1 MNVTATLFGQ
11 MLTFAVLVW
20 FVMKFLWTPI
30 LGMLEER
37 KKKIADGLAA
47 AERGLH
53 EKELAEKRAKE
64 VLVEAKE
71 QSKEVIA
78 QAQRRADE
86 IVEEAKDEARAEG
99 QRLIHAA
106 QAEIDQQANQARERL
121 RQEVVVLALSGAEQV
136 LMREVD
142 SKAHADV
149 LNKLAAQL

>member
-20 FVMKFLWTPI
+20 FVMKYLWNPI
-30 LGMLEER
+30 LNMLEER

-53 EKELAEKRAKE
+53 EKELADKRAKE
-64 VLVEAKE
+64 VLLEAKE
-71 QSKEVIA
+71 QSKDVIA

-121 RQEVVVLALSGAEQV
+121 RKEVVVLALSGAEQV

-149 LNKLAAQL
+149 LDKLAAKL